1 MKMHGAPADPAAVR
15 PAIEADCTMIHS
27 IHAAATRG
35 LPASAAGSAGVEE
48 FLKSRNPTA
57 YADDMQRESFIVAE
71 RAGEVVG
78 WGAFH
83 ADKTEITNV
92 FVSPAQQRTG
102 IGTAV
107 ITALED
113 LARAAGFDQVQLQ
126 ATGTAIDFYL
136 LKGYQSDPPVQ
147 PGADWALM
155 KKAL

>member
-1 MKMHGAPADPAAVR
+1 MVDPVHVR
-15 PAIEADCTMIHS
+15 PATEADCAMIHS

-35 LPASAAGSAGVEE
+35 LPKGAAGSAGVEE
-48 FLKSRNPTA
+48 FLKSRSPA
-57 YADDMQRESFIVAE
+57 SYADDMQRESFVVAE
-71 RAGEVVG
+71 RAGDVVG

-83 ADKTEITNV
+83 AGKQEITNV
-92 FVSPAQQRTG
+92 FVTPAQQRTG
-102 IGTAV
+102 VGTAV

-113 LARAAGFDQVQLQ
+113 LAHAAGVDTVQLQ

-155 KKAL
+155 KKAF